1 MNCLYFALRQIF
13 PELKDNLLRNV
24 NGKNKI
30 KSNEVSN
37 FLKNTYI
44 FCNPEIL
51 IYIPCH
57 GAPYDTPTL
66 LASISGTL
74 PSNTLRSVYYFHA
87 ICSDY

>member
-51 IYIPCH
+51 AYNSVCIYH
-57 GAPYDTPTL
+57 AVEL
-66 LASISGTL
+66 LMIL
-74 PSNTLRSVYYFHA
+74 LLF
-87 ICSDY
+87 